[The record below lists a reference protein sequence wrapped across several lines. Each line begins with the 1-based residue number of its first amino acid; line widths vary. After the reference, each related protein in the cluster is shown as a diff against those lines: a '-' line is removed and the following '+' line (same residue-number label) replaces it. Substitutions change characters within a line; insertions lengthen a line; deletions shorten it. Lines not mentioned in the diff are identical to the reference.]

1 MIVRLPCSGG
11 NVLKNHPA
19 IDNSK
24 HPARNHWSLKVKICE
39 SIIVGKG
46 FFIRIPYTWYSVC
59 MQIDT
64 IILVVGMIIGFGIV
78 GYLVHKNNTPK
89 TDEKALAN
97 WLQSMQRSIE
107 HTNATLQ
114 ETLRMTQTD
123 THRALTTQTK
133 DINER
138 LDTASQVMGELKKN
152 LGELSEVG
160 RGIKDLQMFLQSP
173 KLRGELGEEILADTI
188 AQLFP
193 KQSFHLQYSFKT
205 GAKVDAAIKTDG
217 GLLPIDAKFPMSN
230 FIMMHTAE
238 LLTERSKAKREF
250 GSDVKKHMMDISKK
264 YILPDEGTLDFA
276 LMYVPSESV
285 YYEIVSDAELMKLAK
300 RLRIYPVS
308 PNTLYAHLQVLLVSF
323 QGKELEKRTHEVMRL
338 LRSISTDYTKIVDQ
352 YTVLTK
358 HVSNAY
364 SSTSTVSFTL
374 QQLGNKLSQTEQLTD
389 GEKT

>member
-1 MIVRLPCSGG
+1 
-11 NVLKNHPA
+11 
-19 IDNSK
+19 
-24 HPARNHWSLKVKICE
+24 
-39 SIIVGKG
+39 
-46 FFIRIPYTWYSVC
+46 

-64 IILVVGMIIGFGIV
+64 IILVIGMIIGFSII
-78 GYLVHKNNTPK
+78 GYVLSRKKSSDP
-89 TDEKALAN
+89 DQKALSD
-97 WLQSMQRSIE
+97 WLQSMQRSID
-107 HTNATLQ
+107 HTNLTLQ

-133 DINER
+133 EINDR
-138 LDTASQVMGELKKN
+138 LDSASQVMGDLKKN

-173 KLRGELGEEILADTI
+173 KLRGGLGEEILADTI

-193 KQSFHLQYSFKT
+193 KQSFHLQYAFKT

-217 GLLPIDAKFPMSN
+217 GILPIDAKFPMSN
-230 FIMMHTAE
+230 FVAMHKEE
-238 LLTERSKAKREF
+238 LASERTKAKKEF
-250 GSDVKKHMMDISKK
+250 VSDVKKHMNDISKK

-285 YYEIVSDAELMKLAK
+285 YYEIVSESELMNFAK

-338 LRSISTDYTKIVDQ
+338 LRSISTDYTKMVDQ
-352 YTVLTK
+352 YNVLTK

-364 SSTSTVSFTL
+364 NSTSTVSFTL

-389 GEKT
+389 GEK